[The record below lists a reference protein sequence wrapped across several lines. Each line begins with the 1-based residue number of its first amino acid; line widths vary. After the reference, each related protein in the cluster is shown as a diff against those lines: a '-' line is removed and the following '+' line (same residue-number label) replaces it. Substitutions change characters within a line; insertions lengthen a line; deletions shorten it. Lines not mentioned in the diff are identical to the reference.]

1 MKYLNLLLMISL
13 INISCREDTSI
24 PNGYVK
30 YQTFNEYILKGVPG
44 NSDNLKSPYV
54 LVKEDIDTIFVIRSS
69 CEDKVLESVNMR
81 DFWYSMQTF
90 EEFDEHIDIY
100 SEIFISNG
108 TILTCN
114 YNRERKDGKEYNI
127 IIENEKEKI
136 VIWHMKM
143 AYSNKKELYA
153 KLLWLASRYKDE
165 IPLFSRDEFLKAP
178 DRYPTCYYNS
188 YIKIFKGDKL
198 YVFDNRGANGG
209 VCLSDV
215 FQLNS
220 LREFDRSRP

>member
-44 NSDNLKSPYV
+44 NIDNLNSPYV

-69 CEDKVLESVNMR
+69 CEDKVLEYVNMR

-153 KLLWLASRYKDE
+153 KKQRYLLLTSCYRPPHIASKE
-165 IPLFSRDEFLKAP
+165 P
-178 DRYPTCYYNS
+178 
-188 YIKIFKGDKL
+188 
-198 YVFDNRGANGG
+198 
-209 VCLSDV
+209 
-215 FQLNS
+215 
-220 LREFDRSRP
+220 